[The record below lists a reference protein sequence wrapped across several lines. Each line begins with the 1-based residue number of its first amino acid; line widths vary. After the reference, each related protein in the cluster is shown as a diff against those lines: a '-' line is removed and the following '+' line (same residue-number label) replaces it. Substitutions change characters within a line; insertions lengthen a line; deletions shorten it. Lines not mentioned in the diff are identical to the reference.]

1 VSIETQTEQLAWV
14 VLRAANRTQAKGSTA
29 RLVVPKAPE
38 VAEEMG
44 RELTDAQFRK
54 VEEYL
59 LDHGYVAEADIGL
72 TWSSYT
78 VTPAGLKWLEKRLP
92 EPLLTDPLR
101 EFAKRRGE
109 EEAFEWALR
118 AELEVERRRMEEVER
133 ELAEEHPGAPETAAE
148 EPERTEEPRSTTG
161 GPQEGSERPWWR
173 RVVGG

>member
-1 VSIETQTEQLAWV
+1 MSVETQTEQLAWV
-14 VLRAANRTQAKGSTA
+14 VLRAANRTQSRGSTA

-44 RELTDAQFRK
+44 MELTDAQFRK

-78 VTPAGLKWLEKRLP
+78 VTPAGLKWLGTRLP
-92 EPLLTDPLR
+92 EPLLSDPLR

-109 EEAFEWALR
+109 EKAFEWALR
-118 AELEVERRRMEEVER
+118 AELELERRRMEEVER
-133 ELAEEHPGAPETAAE
+133 ELAEEYPGAPETAVE
-148 EPERTEEPRSTTG
+148 EPERTEGPRSSTL
-161 GPQEGSERPWWR
+161 GPQEGAESPWWK